1 VTERFAPLLIALS
14 AMVLSLVPVR
24 AAGAAESINDPKL
37 GFTLT
42 LPDGFVP
49 AAPEIRQ
56 RNPKIAHA
64 YTFGEPDENGVI
76 ITLMIE
82 PMGGT
87 IGRERLK
94 PKDIP
99 ANIHG
104 EIGAPVRWN
113 GFDLDQFIVYE
124 RLREQQ
130 YLTYNVQVPLKPQ
143 AIQLKLVGPSS
154 RNAELEQLMA
164 QTLMQLDGQS
174 NWLASTP
181 AASSVAT
188 SPNYGTILLV
198 VAIAA
203 IVIAIALM
211 WIISRHAPRGTLLT
225 IAVIVYIASYILIP
239 ATRVREML
247 LLQGTTR
254 LIGFIGIV
262 LGLIDAFRKRKPKY
276 AAFAPPLPPFNQP
289 PNSPTLLAAI
299 PPPPL
304 PSDRVN
310 PPPPAAHR

>member
-1 VTERFAPLLIALS
+1 VNQRFSLLLVVALA
-14 AMVLSLVPVR
+14 AMVVSLVPASAAR
-24 AAGAAESINDPKL
+24 AAETINDPKL
-37 GFTLT
+37 GFALT

-49 AAPEIRQ
+49 APPEICQ

-94 PKDIP
+94 PQDIP
-99 ANIHG
+99 TNIHG
-104 EIGAPVRWN
+104 EIGSPVRWN

-124 RLREQQ
+124 RLHEQQ

-164 QTLMQLDGQS
+164 QTVLQLNGQS

-181 AASSVAT
+181 AAGSIAT
-188 SPNYGTILLV
+188 SPNYGTILLL

-225 IAVIVYIASYILIP
+225 IAAVLYLASYILIP
-239 ATRVREML
+239 DTRVREMR
-247 LLQGTTR
+247 LLQGTMR

-262 LGLIDAFRKRKPKY
+262 LGLFDAFRKRKPKY
-276 AAFAPPLPPFNQP
+276 AVFAPPLPPMPMSP
-289 PNSPTLLAAI
+289 PMPVGTI

-304 PSDRVN
+304 PSDRAT
-310 PPPPAAHR
+310 PPID